1 VICRPHHRLLPALAI
16 ILAFATWAPTATAV
30 DGSGAI
36 SLTIPPSVRG
46 EAMGGMYASFA
57 QDYSTRWGNP
67 GLLAF
72 VDKSTLGLMYSK
84 LVPDL
89 ADDVFYFFGSWI
101 VPTASIG
108 TLQLDMTYL
117 SYGESVATGTEAED
131 LGTFTSYEVSPAV
144 GLGFKFLPNLGVGVT
159 VKYVRVD
166 LAPARVLQDA
176 TGSGS
181 GTGSSWAFDLGA
193 ELTLRRLYVGAVAA
207 NLGPDISFIDAE
219 QSDPMPRLARV
230 GAMYDIYAS
239 EVGEVRAG
247 FEWERSLVVMGSG
260 PFDKNF
266 SVYHIGGEF
275 VYAGMFA
282 VRAGYLHD
290 SGGDVKSATGGFG
303 FSWANASFEYAN
315 APQAEGLNRLHRLA
329 LWYRY

>member
-1 VICRPHHRLLPALAI
+1 MKCRLCLLAALASI
-16 ILAFATWAPTATAV
+16 VVLANWVPTASAV

-36 SLTIPPSVRG
+36 SLTIPSGVRG
-46 EAMGGMYASFA
+46 EAMGGQYSTII

-67 GLLAF
+67 ALLAF
-72 VDKSTLGLMYSK
+72 INDPTLGLMYSK

-101 VPTASIG
+101 LPTSSLG
-108 TLQLDMTYL
+108 TMQLDLTYL
-117 SYGESVATGTEAED
+117 SYGESQATGTEAED
-131 LGTFTSYEVSPAV
+131 LGTFSSYEISPAL
-144 GLGFKFLPNLGVGVT
+144 GLGFKFLPNVGLGVA

-193 ELTLRRLYVGAVAA
+193 VLAMRRLRVGAVAQ

-219 QSDPMPRLARV
+219 QSDPMPSLARI
-230 GAMYDIYAS
+230 GAMYDIYNS
-239 EVGEVRAG
+239 EIGELRAG
-247 FEWERSLVVMGSG
+247 LEWERSLVVMGSG
-260 PFDKNF
+260 PFDGNF
-266 SVYHIGGEF
+266 SVYHAGGEF

-282 VRAGYLHD
+282 VRLGYLHD
-290 SGGDVKSATGGFG
+290 KGGDVKAATGGFG

-315 APQAEGLNRLHRLA
+315 TPQAEGLNRLHRFA